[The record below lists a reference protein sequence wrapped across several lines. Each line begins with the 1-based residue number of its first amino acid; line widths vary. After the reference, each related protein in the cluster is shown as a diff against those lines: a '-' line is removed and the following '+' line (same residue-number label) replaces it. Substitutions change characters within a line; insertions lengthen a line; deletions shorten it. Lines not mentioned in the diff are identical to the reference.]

1 MKKTLLVLLAIGMIS
16 VFSSAHVLAM
26 QLSFAPSSQ
35 TISQYGTASV
45 DIIATLG
52 VREIVAAY
60 DLDIAYNPSIV
71 TATAV
76 SFGSLLGGPVNSFQS
91 AIGTSGLIDLAE
103 VSLLSDADLALL
115 QGAGPITLATLFFS
129 GDNPGTSPPSFIN
142 YGQAGN
148 DIKGYNNIPY
158 GSPTLD
164 GGSITVTGGQ
174 VPIPPSMLLL
184 GFGLMGLAGIR
195 KKLQR

>member
-1 MKKTLLVLLAIGMIS
+1 M
-16 VFSSAHVLAM
+16 
-26 QLSFAPSSQ
+26 PSSQ

-60 DLDIAYNPSIV
+60 DLDIAYDPSIV

-76 SFGSLLGGPVNSFQS
+76 SFGSMLGGPANSLPG
-91 AIGTSGLIDLAE
+91 AIGTSGLIDLWE
-103 VSLLSDADLALL
+103 VSFLSDADLALL
-115 QGAGPITLATLFFS
+115 QGAGPITLATLFFR
-129 GDNPGTSPPSFIN
+129 GDNIGTSPLSFIN

-164 GGSITVTGGQ
+164 GGSITVSGTA
-174 VPIPPSMLLL
+174 VPLPPSILLL

-195 KKLQR
+195 RKQS

>member
-1 MKKTLLVLLAIGMIS
+1 
-16 VFSSAHVLAM
+16 M

-60 DLDIAYNPSIV
+60 DLDIAYDPSIV
-71 TATAV
+71 TATAL
-76 SFGSLLGGPVNSFQS
+76 SFGSMLGGSANSLQG
-91 AIGTSGLIDLAE
+91 AIGTSGVVDLWE
-103 VSLLSDADLALL
+103 VSLLSDADLAIL
-115 QGAGPITLATLFFS
+115 QGAGPITLATLYFS
-129 GDNPGTSPPSFIN
+129 GDNIGTSPLSFIN

-164 GGSITVTGGQ
+164 GGSITVTGGGQ
-174 VPIPPSMLLL
+174 VPIPPTMLLL

-195 KKLQR
+195 KKLQH